1 MESINEKMD
10 AQLRTRVDEL
20 TRANDENQDGRL
32 DAADLKAQLNRI
44 EAQLELQDQ
53 QNRGIIANQHKR
65 MILSVVLVA
74 VILVVLAFFGW
85 RINVAYNNV
94 MAACDRV
101 NALADTVQTSLDT
114 LDQSQL
120 DDMMQDLP
128 EITEQLKK
136 IDVDALNKVLTEL
149 PALMNTVSSLQS
161 QVESI
166 TNWFNGLGS
175 VFAASVRAAVVVRQP
190 RGAVLG
196 IDRAAA
202 HKAGCRERA
211 LHVDVVGVGIGPQRQ
226 PLLQAPV
233 NAEPPDAAH
242 PPCRCQS
249 VDRGIGDGLRP
260 GAVLDLAVGGVLTG
274 NQAEHGLYLSRPR
287 DDMADPPVDL
297 CRQACGTGVAG
308 RPLGRVAVGLHK
320 TAGVLIDRQQRRQI
334 APHGLA
340 NGKCHSRSL
349 LYYKIIPGQYSTIS
363 RLCPP
368 QGAYAGRVCR
378 DFPLHH
384 SRGCATL
391 YLQKLEVSNFYNKRM

>member
-32 DAADLKAQLNRI
+32 DTADLKAQLNRI

-65 MILSVVLVA
+65 MSLSVVLVA
-74 VILVVLAFFGW
+74 VSLVVLAVFGW
-85 RINVAYNNV
+85 RINVAYNQV

-175 VFAASVRAAVVVRQP
+175 VF
-190 RGAVLG
+190 
-196 IDRAAA
+196 
-202 HKAGCRERA
+202 
-211 LHVDVVGVGIGPQRQ
+211 
-226 PLLQAPV
+226 
-233 NAEPPDAAH
+233 
-242 PPCRCQS
+242 
-249 VDRGIGDGLRP
+249 
-260 GAVLDLAVGGVLTG
+260 
-274 NQAEHGLYLSRPR
+274 
-287 DDMADPPVDL
+287 
-297 CRQACGTGVAG
+297 G
-308 RPLGRVAVGLHK
+308 R
-320 TAGVLIDRQQRRQI
+320 
-334 APHGLA
+334 
-340 NGKCHSRSL
+340 
-349 LYYKIIPGQYSTIS
+349 
-363 RLCPP
+363 
-368 QGAYAGRVCR
+368 
-378 DFPLHH
+378 
-384 SRGCATL
+384 
-391 YLQKLEVSNFYNKRM
+391 